1 MVWTAVLAGAVVAAV
16 LAIAIFALVMDTRC
30 SNCHAW
36 MSRRAYYCR
45 VCGEPRRS
53 SGSDST

>member
-1 MVWTAVLAGAVVAAV
+1 MGWTAVLGGAVVVA
-16 LAIAIFALVMDTRC
+16 ALVVGISAVVMDARC

-36 MSRRAYYCR
+36 VSRRAYYCR

-53 SGSDST
+53 SGPDPM